1 MPDYNI
7 RGESRNI
14 SAIRGS
20 PEMKTI
26 LVVTCAAVLLAP
38 MSSTRAAFKGCYERV
53 YEARY
58 LRQHKKQQIVKIR
71 LQIGV
76 GQGPDGPFEYLDRL
90 DAVFRKTKRY
100 QGNLVECLPKGDE
113 LSCGV
118 ESDGGRFA
126 ITDRGRDKGK
136 QAIRITNQTYLRF
149 DDAEDKLNVA
159 ATGEHREFRLYKVSN
174 GPCP

>member
-1 MPDYNI
+1 
-7 RGESRNI
+7 
-14 SAIRGS
+14 
-20 PEMKTI
+20 MKVI

-38 MSSTRAAFKGCYERV
+38 TSSTFAAFKGCYERV
-53 YEARY
+53 YDARY

-76 GQGPDGPFEYLDRL
+76 GQGDTGPFEYLDRI

-100 QGNLVECLPKGDE
+100 QGNLVDCEQQGAE
-113 LSCGV
+113 LNCDVSADSGSFV
-118 ESDGGRFA
+118 

-136 QAIRITNQTYLRF
+136 QAIRITNKTFLRF
-149 DDAEDKLNVA
+149 DNEADKLNVA
-159 ATGEHREFRLYKVSN
+159 AKGEHREFRLYKLSD